1 MAKSNSAV
9 TPTSIKPNLQILP
22 QNGKTFSC
30 FLQDHQSNLRIDSEP
45 AVLTKLK
52 SYMACSEIGWLGLK
66 YNTSSSVA
74 QITSLCLAETHSF
87 HKFCLYITQLRW
99 TAYTLHITKM
109 RRWEFRSD
117 KMIDNSSFELDSP
130 YLLGSE
136 IQPSQLVPN
145 SCCNSCVCVY
155 IYTCIYIALDL
166 AHELRL
172 LFWVL
177 ISVRGATAGFWIT
190 KKKFRR
196 PVKDL
201 GIR

>member
-155 IYTCIYIALDL
+155 IHMHIYRSWFSTWTQTAVLSSDLSERSYRWFLNNQKKIQATC
-166 AHELRL
+166 
-172 LFWVL
+172 
-177 ISVRGATAGFWIT
+177 
-190 KKKFRR
+190 
-196 PVKDL
+196 
-201 GIR
+201 